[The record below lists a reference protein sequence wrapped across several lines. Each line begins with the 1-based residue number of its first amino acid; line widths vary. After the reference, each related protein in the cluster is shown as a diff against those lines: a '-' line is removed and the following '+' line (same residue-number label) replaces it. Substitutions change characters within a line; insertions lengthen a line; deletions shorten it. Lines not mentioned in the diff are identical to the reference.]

1 MGILAKLKSS
11 YNKWQAEA
19 DQRAEKAIKKAEIQ
33 NERDKIRNRLAIEKA
48 ERKKALAKAQTEQK
62 EAEIARKQADRKL
75 KGSSN
80 SFGWLESLANLGS
93 NSSSKSKSKSKSKS
107 RTVSKSR
114 TKRKVTRRK
123 TCKR

>member
-93 NSSSKSKSKSKSKS
+93 NSSSKSKSKS

>member
-93 NSSSKSKSKSKSKS
+93 NSNSKSKSKS

>member
-80 SFGWLESLANLGS
+80 SFSWLESLANLGS
-93 NSSSKSKSKSKSKS
+93 NSNSKSKSKS

>member
-19 DQRAEKAIKKAEIQ
+19 DQRAEKAIKKAETQ

-80 SFGWLESLANLGS
+80 SFGWLESLVNLGS
-93 NSSSKSKSKSKSKS
+93 NSNSKSKSKS

-114 TKRKVTRRK
+114 TKRKVTRKK

>member
-19 DQRAEKAIKKAEIQ
+19 DQRAEKAIKKAETQ

-48 ERKKALAKAQTEQK
+48 ERKKALAKAQTEQI

-93 NSSSKSKSKSKSKS
+93 NSSSKSKSKS

>member
-19 DQRAEKAIKKAEIQ
+19 DQRAEKAIKKAETQ

-93 NSSSKSKSKSKSKS
+93 NSNSKSKSKSK
-107 RTVSKSR
+107 TVSKSR

>member
-19 DQRAEKAIKKAEIQ
+19 DQRAEKAIKKAETQ

-93 NSSSKSKSKSKSKS
+93 NSSSKSKSKS